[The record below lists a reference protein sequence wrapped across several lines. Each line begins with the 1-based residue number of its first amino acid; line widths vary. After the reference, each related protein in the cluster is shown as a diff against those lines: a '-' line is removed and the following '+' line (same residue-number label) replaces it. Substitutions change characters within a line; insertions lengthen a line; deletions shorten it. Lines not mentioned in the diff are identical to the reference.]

1 MKDIKWNAW
10 KCSLIYLNMSLVSL
24 DESVKNP
31 SRCAASNTIPFRPVF
46 HSTSAQLETT
56 AFSRLKLF
64 ISFLWCRHLQVLFLV
79 LLLFFSTRRKV
90 SKNNKKNKKKQWR
103 KLFGKCQRWL
113 TFPRMLSEGN
123 FCIFQPISEEIWRW
137 VLNYDTSTFISVPA
151 ALCGCGLAVMPHRYI
166 KFAQSRS
173 FHAWT
178 GKCTT

>member
-1 MKDIKWNAW
+1 MHEND
-10 KCSLIYLNMSLVSL
+10 SLIYLNMSLVSL
-24 DESVKNP
+24 DECVKNP
-31 SRCAASNTIPFRPVF
+31 SHCAASNTIPFRPVF

-90 SKNNKKNKKKQWR
+90 SKNNNKKKTVEKALW
-103 KLFGKCQRWL
+103 KCQRWL
-113 TFPRMLSEGN
+113 TFSRMLSEGN

-137 VLNYDTSTFISVPA
+137 VLNYDTSAFISVPA
-151 ALCGCGLAVMPHRYI
+151 ALCGCDVAGTPHRYI
-166 KFAQSRS
+166 KFA
-173 FHAWT
+173 WT